1 MGHVVKAKERAE
13 VKRYGGRLHHLFQS
27 LSLPQW
33 GFTSNKSYLLLM
45 SIIFYLSCRDAHFL
59 FCSCSALSDFFFLF
73 FSLRLGEGCPLP
85 PLRTTTLIQ
94 TRAPQQLH
102 TQELGFCRMQLAT
115 ISNACAKQIR
125 KLVSQEPD
133 TRVNGVPRA
142 GETRDDGKRKE
153 DQITSPT
160 EPLTST
166 HWGQKNHTGFFKFQS
181 QYIFFCPRSGCLL
194 HSPFSVS
201 SSVALYKYIFDRFE
215 NFKLLWFLADRR
227 NPSWLISPHKSL

>member
-1 MGHVVKAKERAE
+1 MN
-13 VKRYGGRLHHLFQS
+13 
-27 LSLPQW
+27 
-33 GFTSNKSYLLLM
+33 T
-45 SIIFYLSCRDAHFL
+45 
-59 FCSCSALSDFFFLF
+59 SCSVPAVLKIFSFFFSF
-73 FSLRLGEGCPLP
+73 FFFLRLGEGRPLP

-115 ISNACAKQIR
+115 ISNACAKQKR

-153 DQITSPT
+153 DRITSPT

-166 HWGQKNHTGFFKFQS
+166 HWGQKNHTGFLKFQS
-181 QYIFFCPRSGCLL
+181 QYFFCPRSGCLL
-194 HSPFSVS
+194 HSPFLSVPQWHFTNTFLTVLKIS
-201 SSVALYKYIFDRFE
+201 SSFGF
-215 NFKLLWFLADRR
+215 
-227 NPSWLISPHKSL
+227 WLTD

>member
-33 GFTSNKSYLLLM
+33 GVHIQQVLPTFNVY
-45 SIIFYLSCRDAHFL
+45 HFL
-59 FCSCSALSDFFFLF
+59 LILPWCSLLVLFLLCFIWFFFF
-73 FSLRLGEGCPLP
+73 FFFFLRLGEGCPLP

-125 KLVSQEPD
+125 KLVKSGAGHKGERCAESRRDPGRWKEKGGSDHLAHRASHLD
-133 TRVNGVPRA
+133 T
-142 GETRDDGKRKE
+142 
-153 DQITSPT
+153 
-160 EPLTST
+160 L
-166 HWGQKNHTGFFKFQS
+166 
-181 QYIFFCPRSGCLL
+181 RSEKS
-194 HSPFSVS
+194 H
-201 SSVALYKYIFDRFE
+201 RF
-215 NFKLLWFLADRR
+215 L
-227 NPSWLISPHKSL
+227 